1 MTDPCLVIE
10 TVRFACILRTVFS
23 NSWAKKNK
31 NKTKQNK
38 NKTLLVVE
46 NYDRCVFNGNHYNVS
61 RFAHSLRVALWQEH
75 LGLSSK
81 DASVEDPVCA
91 DTYELWQV
99 RSSMNTAW
107 FEAYFPGIPSK
118 RLKTL
123 AQCTAVKGTINPSPP
138 SNISLQGSLVD
149 HPIDFLADEKHM
161 YITGAAGAA
170 VGADVFVWKKWGQ
183 GLRNEKASLSLFL
196 FKAKTRNRQKAY
208 RSEEFQVQSLQLG
221 SMKSKNKRQINPSPT
236 WIPSWLSTEALL
248 TAAVFCAEV
257 RSLCNVGEHGLV
269 FRIRGIQKRRNVS
282 QRLLSLGHS
291 LRIPNCDHGSE
302 HGCACRGSINWLGRP
317 RVKH

>member
-1 MTDPCLVIE
+1 MIRRSEHFIYIENQFFISSLAGSDVQNTIVSAIMERILLAMEKKETFRVVVLLPVTPEGDWEKDEAIRHIMLWQQRTIKAFLTQLREKSKESDDVIAQYVSFHSLRSFGALSNGKRVTEQIYVHSKLIIVDDRLVIVGSANINDRSMLGDRDSE
-10 TVRFACILRTVFS
+10 ICLYIEDSVFEQLS
-23 NSWAKKNK
+23 KKNK

-170 VGADVFVWKKWGQ
+170 VGADVFV
-183 GLRNEKASLSLFL
+183 
-196 FKAKTRNRQKAY
+196 
-208 RSEEFQVQSLQLG
+208 
-221 SMKSKNKRQINPSPT
+221 
-236 WIPSWLSTEALL
+236 
-248 TAAVFCAEV
+248 
-257 RSLCNVGEHGLV
+257 
-269 FRIRGIQKRRNVS
+269 
-282 QRLLSLGHS
+282 
-291 LRIPNCDHGSE
+291 
-302 HGCACRGSINWLGRP
+302 
-317 RVKH
+317 